1 MNRQAI
7 LKGLRAARSSQLQWI
22 TFTRSLGD
30 NPSSLEKFSK
40 SALQAQKRF
49 EEWYYGAAK
58 PLARLTAFEL
68 VTVNH
73 KALTELQDQILESL
87 TQPAPAESDRFLSW
101 FRDPRRH
108 NPALQQLIGKAQ
120 RRSQRLLD
128 GLEILEKEVQ
138 ALPDETLEKLASGE
152 FVHNNVR
159 FLIN

>member
-1 MNRQAI
+1 MNRQSI

-22 TFTRSLGD
+22 AFTRSLAD
-30 NPSSLEKFSK
+30 HPASSERFSK
-40 SALQAQKRF
+40 SALLAQKRF

-58 PLARLTAFEL
+58 PLSRLAAFEL
-68 VTVNH
+68 ISANH
-73 KALTELQDQILESL
+73 KALTELQDQILETL
-87 TQPAPAESDRFLSW
+87 NQPAPAETDRFLSW

-128 GLEILEKEVQ
+128 GLEILEKEIQ
-138 ALPDETLEKLASGE
+138 TLPNETLQKLASSDY
-152 FVHNNVR
+152 VDNNVR